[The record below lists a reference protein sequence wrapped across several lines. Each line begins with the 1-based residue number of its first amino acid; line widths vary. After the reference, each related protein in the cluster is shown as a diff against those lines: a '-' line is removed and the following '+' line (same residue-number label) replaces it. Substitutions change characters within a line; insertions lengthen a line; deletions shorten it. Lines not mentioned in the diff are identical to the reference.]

1 MSPAPAAQTVTVST
15 ATGPRAVPAVL
26 RFADPMPGLPGRTEY
41 ALDALDDEGLLF
53 ALRSAPDA
61 AAPRVRLFVVSPG
74 LFFPDYA
81 PAIPADALDG
91 VRGRPT
97 AAAAPEPVLLTVVH
111 PGDGDGAHPT
121 ANLLA
126 PLVVNPANGRAVQT
140 VLDDDL
146 PLRAPLG

>member
-1 MSPAPAAQTVTVST
+1 MSTAAASPTVTVST
-15 ATGPRAVPAVL
+15 AAGPRQVPAVL
-26 RFADPMPGLPGRTEY
+26 RFADPLPGLPGRTEY

-74 LFFPDYA
+74 LFFPEYA
-81 PAIPADALDG
+81 PTIPSDALDG
-91 VRGRPT
+91 VRGRAT
-97 AAAAPEPVLLTVVH
+97 AGPAPEPVLLTVVH
-111 PGDGDGAHPT
+111 PGDADGDHPT

-126 PLVVNPANGRAVQT
+126 PLVVNPSNGRAVQT
-140 VLDDDL
+140 VLDEDL

>member
-15 ATGPRAVPAVL
+15 ATGPRQVPAVL
-26 RFADPMPGLPGRTEY
+26 RFADPLPGLPGRTEY

-81 PAIPADALDG
+81 PSIPTDALDG
-91 VRGRPT
+91 VRGRPSAGP
-97 AAAAPEPVLLTVVH
+97 AADPVLLSVVH
-111 PGDGDGAHPT
+111 PGEADGEHPT

-126 PLVVNPANGRAVQT
+126 PLVVNPSNGRAVQT
-140 VLDDDL
+140 VLDEDL

>member
-1 MSPAPAAQTVTVST
+1 MSAAPPAVTVTVST
-15 ATGPRAVPAVL
+15 ATGPRQVPAVL
-26 RFADPMPGLPGRTEY
+26 RFAAALPGLPGRTEY
-41 ALDALDDEGLLF
+41 ALDALDDDGLLF

-61 AAPRVRLFVVSPG
+61 ATPRVRLFVVSPG

-81 PAIPADALDG
+81 PSIPTDALDG
-91 VRGRPT
+91 VRGRPS
-97 AAAAPEPVLLTVVH
+97 ASPAPDPVLLAVVH
-111 PGDGDGAHPT
+111 PGASDDEHPT

-140 VLDDDL
+140 VLDADL